1 MLDVTGFGAVPGAR
15 ADAAPAVTAALRAA
29 AAQRGPATLRFPP
42 GDYHLWPER
51 AERRELY
58 VSNTVGDDP
67 RHRDKTIAL
76 LVEAAEELVISG
88 AGARL
93 ILHGLQTTFAV
104 LDSRRVRIEGLA
116 FDFAVPTVVDATV
129 VAAGVAAGR
138 AYRLIS
144 VPEATLFSVEG
155 RSVRWHGELLGTG
168 AYAWEG
174 RDALEYTQ
182 VHDPASGRT
191 RRAPNPLFDR
201 VRRIEPV
208 GRREIRIEYDH
219 GGEPADTGLVY
230 QMRPTTRDHPGGLVL
245 DSAEVT
251 LSGLRFGFLH
261 GFGVVAQAAQ
271 DVTIEDCEF
280 RAPRDTGRYSAG
292 YADFVQFSGCSGRAV
307 VRDCLFDGPHDD
319 PVNVH
324 GTYLRVAG
332 QPGPRTLELE
342 YAHRETAGMPQ
353 FAPGDQVEIVDRE
366 TLRPIAAATVR
377 RVRQPSGRDHD
388 APLRSIVLTVGAA
401 LPGGLAGRAAVENV
415 TRTPAVHLARNVFR
429 NVPTRGVLVTT
440 RRQVLIEENRFERT
454 GMAAVY
460 VSGDAAEWWESGPV
474 RDLTVRNNEIIEPGG
489 PGVFVDP
496 RSSRSDPAH
505 PVHRGVVVEGNRF
518 VLDGVPALDAKD
530 TAGLRF
536 RDNSVVRVGA
546 PAPDVVLRS
555 CPDAD
560 IELGSHPDA
569 GVGPA
574 QVGTVIGAPG
584 GEEQAI
590 RPRPAS

>member
-1 MLDVTGFGAVPGAR
+1 MTLIDVTGFGAAPGVR
-15 ADAAPAVTAALRAA
+15 ADAAPAVAAALRAA
-29 AAQRGPATLRFPP
+29 TAQPGPVELRFPP
-42 GDYHLWPER
+42 GDYHLWPDGAR
-51 AERRELY
+51 RRELY

-76 LVEAAEELVISG
+76 LVEAADDLVISG
-88 AGARL
+88 QGARL

-138 AYRLIS
+138 AFRVIS
-144 VPEATLFSVEG
+144 VPEATLFRTEG
-155 RSVRWHGELLGTG
+155 RSVLWHGEPLGAG
-168 AYAWEG
+168 AYAWQG

-182 VHDPASGRT
+182 VHDPARGRT

-201 VRRIEPV
+201 VRGVETV

-219 GGEPADTGLVY
+219 GETPAGLGLVY
-230 QMRPTTRDHPGGLVL
+230 QMRLTTRDHPGALVL

-261 GFGVVAQAAQ
+261 GFGVVAQASR
-271 DVTIEDCEF
+271 DVTVESCEF
-280 RAPRDTGRYSAG
+280 RAPPGTGRHSAG
-292 YADFVQFSGCSGRAV
+292 FADFVQFSGCSGRAV

-324 GTYLRVAG
+324 GTYLRVSG
-332 QPGPRTLELE
+332 RPGPRTLELE
-342 YAHRETAGMPQ
+342 YAHPETAGMPQ
-353 FAPGDQVEIVDRE
+353 FSPGDRIEIVDRE
-366 TLRPIAAATVR
+366 TLSPIATAAVE

-388 APLRSIVLTVGAA
+388 APLRTIVLTVAAA

-415 TRTPAVHLARNVFR
+415 TRTPAVHIARNVFR
-429 NVPTRGVLVTT
+429 NVPTRGVLVST
-440 RRQVLIEENRFERT
+440 RRPVLIEENRFERT

-460 VSGDAAEWWESGPV
+460 VSCDAAEWWESGPV
-474 RDLTVRNNEIIEPGG
+474 RDLTVRGNEIVEPGG

-496 RSSRSDPAH
+496 RNSRSEPGR
-505 PVHRGVVVEGNRF
+505 PIHRGVVVEANRF

-530 TAGLRF
+530 TGGLRF
-536 RDNSVVRVGA
+536 RGNEVVRAGVPGW
-546 PAPDVVLRS
+546 DVVLRS
-555 CPDAD
+555 CPDAE
-560 IELGSHPDA
+560 IEAA
-569 GVGPA
+569 GEPLRVTATGPHR
-574 QVGTVIGAPG
+574 
-584 GEEQAI
+584 EN
-590 RPRPAS
+590 RS